1 MYFICFLFRFY
12 CILNCKYPSQHSGIL
27 DQSIH
32 QIHCLDLRYL
42 HSVCAICITKQ
53 LYLHYQSG
61 ADNRTWTGTDINP
74 MDFKSIVSAYS
85 TISAYCGGGW
95 IWTNIWDQQT
105 SYLDDTPICMR
116 IFTIAV
122 SIRIFR
128 LLHKC
133 GVDIQ
138 CWNFNQPT
146 ERYLYR
152 INRKNLITVFPVVSI
167 KKEFIFFLNAS
178 FQFTKSVGGVPADLS
193 LWSIWRCSPSCHSYY
208 RSVFRPALRMGAT
221 QQLSLWDIAPT
232 NHSLLFHLFLT
243 RIIWL
248 LFSKWSLFFM
258 DLKANGG
265 ACRHRTHDPQIM
277 SLSL

>member
-1 MYFICFLFRFY
+1 
-12 CILNCKYPSQHSGIL
+12 
-27 DQSIH
+27 
-32 QIHCLDLRYL
+32 
-42 HSVCAICITKQ
+42 
-53 LYLHYQSG
+53 
-61 ADNRTWTGTDINP
+61 

-95 IWTNIWDQQT
+95 IWTNIFWDQQT

-133 GVDIQ
+133 GVDMQ

-167 KKEFIFFLNAS
+167 LLERIFSVHEVCWRRSCRPLIMVYLALLSIMSQLLSVCIPSGFTDGIYPAIILVRYSTNKSQFI
-178 FQFTKSVGGVPADLS
+178 
-193 LWSIWRCSPSCHSYY
+193 ISPILDKDNMAF
-208 RSVFRPALRMGAT
+208 V
-221 QQLSLWDIAPT
+221 QQMIP
-232 NHSLLFHLFLT
+232 
-243 RIIWL
+243 I
-248 LFSKWSLFFM
+248 FM
-258 DLKANGG
+258 DLKVELVGIEPTTHRLWV
-265 ACRHRTHDPQIM
+265 CRSDQ
-277 SLSL
+277 LS

>member
-1 MYFICFLFRFY
+1 
-12 CILNCKYPSQHSGIL
+12 
-27 DQSIH
+27 
-32 QIHCLDLRYL
+32 
-42 HSVCAICITKQ
+42 
-53 LYLHYQSG
+53 
-61 ADNRTWTGTDINP
+61 
-74 MDFKSIVSAYS
+74 
-85 TISAYCGGGW
+85 
-95 IWTNIWDQQT
+95 
-105 SYLDDTPICMR
+105 MR

-133 GVDIQ
+133 GVDMQ

-221 QQLSLWDIAPT
+221 QQIILVRYST
-232 NHSLLFHLFLT
+232 NKSQF
-243 RIIWL
+243 IISPILDKDNMAFVQQMIPIFYGFKSQW
-248 LFSKWSLFFM
+248 WSL
-258 DLKANGG
+258 
-265 ACRHRTHDPQIM
+265 
-277 SLSL
+277 